1 MKLFTEALDIE
12 TQLLVAVGSAVAAGC
27 VPCLENIVNL
37 ASQEQIDSKKLKA
50 AAIIG
55 QFIKDQ
61 PATQMKEKADSLLD
75 THLSS
80 VKSPVKCSL
89 QSENIPAAQETAGGE
104 SVETCRCG
112 PGKVNSICC

>member
-1 MKLFTEALDIE
+1 
-12 TQLLVAVGSAVAAGC
+12 LVAVGPAVAAGC

-37 ASQEQIDSKKLKA
+37 ASQEQIDSKKLKS

-61 PATQMKEKADSLLD
+61 PAAQMKEKADSLLD

-80 VKSPVKCSL
+80 AKPPVKCSV
-89 QSENIPAAQETAGGE
+89 QSGNIPAAQETAGGD

-112 PGKVNSICC
+112 PGKATSTCC